1 MNAAT
6 IAALATAIPAIL
18 AALAGFITAIRAKN
32 TATIAQGTAIHANNT
47 INAHL
52 TREHDEFP
60 IQPPVETNA
69 VEHMMPEEPAK

>member
-18 AALAGFITAIRAKN
+18 AAIAGFITAIHAKSA
-32 TATIAQGTAIHANNT
+32 ATIAQGTAVQANNT

-52 TREHDEFP
+52 TSEHNAFP
-60 IQPPVETNA
+60 IQPPIDTNA
-69 VEHMMPEEPAK
+69 HLQAGDDL